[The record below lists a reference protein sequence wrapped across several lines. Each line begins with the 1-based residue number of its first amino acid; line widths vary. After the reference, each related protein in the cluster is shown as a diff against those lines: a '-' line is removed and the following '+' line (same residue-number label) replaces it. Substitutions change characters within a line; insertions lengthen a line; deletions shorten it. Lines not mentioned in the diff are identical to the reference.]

1 MSRRVLI
8 MIAVA
13 ALFATAVEAKKK
25 YEPFKVPRDQIVGQV
40 KTVALRHLLGMP
52 EDYARSDSTKAVFDS
67 LLTAELQQAGFK
79 VLPSSIFDQVRQESL
94 DSLGGIFD
102 PKTGA
107 EDTAKARQVH
117 LRSLEQLKA
126 RYQADAL
133 LNPRLLAVT
142 ASFASGSAH
151 WDGASQ
157 KLWKGTQG
165 VFGILDNRTGKV
177 SALSLLVVITD
188 TNGDPLYVDAGGL
201 SLASRIDG
209 SHFKDL
215 PEDSLFGN
223 PLRNANSVRLALAA
237 LTRPEAK

>member
-1 MSRRVLI
+1 MTRRVLI

-25 YEPFKVPRDQIVGQV
+25 YEPFKIPRDQFVGQV
-40 KTVALRHLLGMP
+40 KTVALRHLAGMP
-52 EDYARSDSTKAVFDS
+52 EDYARSDSTKAVFES

-107 EDTAKARQVH
+107 EDTTRAHQVH
-117 LRSLEQLKA
+117 MRTLEQLGA

-142 ASFASGSAH
+142 APFSSGSAH

-165 VFGILDNRTGKV
+165 VFGILDKRTGSV
-177 SALSLLVVITD
+177 PALSLLVVITD
-188 TNGDPLYVDAGGL
+188 TKGDQLYVDAGGL

-209 SHFKDL
+209 NSFKDL

-223 PLRNANSVRLALAA
+223 PLRNASSVRLALAA
-237 LTRPEAK
+237 LTRPEGK

>member
-13 ALFATAVEAKKK
+13 ALFATAADAKKK
-25 YEPFKVPRDQIVGQV
+25 YEPFKIPRDQFVGQV
-40 KTVALRHLLGMP
+40 KTVALRHLAGMP
-52 EDYARSDSTKAVFDS
+52 EDYARSDSTKAVFES

-79 VLPSSIFDQVRQESL
+79 VVPSSIFDQVRQESL

-107 EDTAKARQVH
+107 EDTTKAHQVH

-142 ASFASGSAH
+142 APFSSGSAH

-165 VFGILDNRTGKV
+165 IFGILDKRMGSV
-177 SALSLLVVITD
+177 PAISLLVVITD
-188 TNGDPLYVDAGGL
+188 MEGNHMYADYGGL
-201 SLASRIDG
+201 SLSARIDNSG
-209 SHFKDL
+209 FKDL

-223 PLRNANSVRLALAA
+223 PVRNANSVRLALAA
-237 LTRPEAK
+237 LTKPEGK